1 MNLLT
6 ELIVPLVSVV
16 GTSTAVLIAVDQITA
31 GSRLRRQAIFWRDMA
46 AQEHA
51 LSRDSDVSHSLQRE
65 ALGKLVALSALP
77 AKWLLVP
84 ALLVFSAVAAAVMLG
99 VRIGEIP
106 PAELTWT
113 KLLEKEEQDPGTLVL
128 IVLPSVASLGT
139 AAFLNPLLLR
149 KKVARAYLDGD
160 PLELDSI
167 NAGRSLKDNLGG
179 LGLVLIF
186 AFGFGLTG
194 MAAAIG
200 GFAGAGPNP
209 ASISEWVVLVLFLGA
224 ALASTSGLAL
234 YAKVQDYAKEEW
246 HHPRALPVEA
256 PHQSRWQSLR
266 AFFRRTRR
274 AD

>member
-1 MNLLT
+1 MLT

-99 VRIGEIP
+99 VRIGGEIP

-113 KLLEKEEQDPGTLVL
+113 KLLEKEEQDPGGTLVL

-246 HHPRALPVEA
+246 HHPGRC
-256 PHQSRWQSLR
+256 QSRPPHTSQDAVSEGLLPE
-266 AFFRRTRR
+266 
-274 AD
+274 D

>member
-1 MNLLT
+1 MNLVT
-6 ELIVPLVSVV
+6 ELIVPIVSVV
-16 GTSTAVLIAVDQITA
+16 GTLLGILIALDQITA

-51 LSRDSDVSHSLQRE
+51 LPRESDVSHSLQRE
-65 ALGKLVALSALP
+65 ALGKLVALNALP
-77 AKWLLVP
+77 PKWLLVP
-84 ALLVFSAVAAAVMLG
+84 ALLVFSAVAAAVALG
-99 VRIGEIP
+99 ARIGEIP

-113 KLLEKEEQDPGTLVL
+113 KLLEKEEQDPGTLLL

-167 NAGRSLKDNLGG
+167 NADRSLKDNLGG
-179 LGLVLIF
+179 FSLILIF

-200 GFAGAGPNP
+200 SFAGAGPSP
-209 ASISEWVVLVLFLGA
+209 ARVSEWVVLVLFLGG

-234 YAKVQDYAKEEW
+234 YAKVQDYAREEW
-246 HHPRALPVEA
+246 HHPRPLPIDT
-256 PHQSRWQSLR
+256 PPQSKWRALR
-266 AFFRRTRR
+266 ALFPRTKR
-274 AD
+274 DN

>member
-99 VRIGEIP
+99 VRIGGD
-106 PAELTWT
+106 TT
-113 KLLEKEEQDPGTLVL
+113 
-128 IVLPSVASLGT
+128 S
-139 AAFLNPLLLR
+139 
-149 KKVARAYLDGD
+149 RAYLDQTAGKGGTRSGD
-160 PLELDSI
+160 SSADS
-167 NAGRSLKDNLGG
+167 
-179 LGLVLIF
+179 
-186 AFGFGLTG
+186 
-194 MAAAIG
+194 
-200 GFAGAGPNP
+200 PP
-209 ASISEWVVLVLFLGA
+209 P
-224 ALASTSGLAL
+224 
-234 YAKVQDYAKEEW
+234 Q
-246 HHPRALPVEA
+246 
-256 PHQSRWQSLR
+256 
-266 AFFRRTRR
+266 
-274 AD
+274 

>member
-6 ELIVPLVSVV
+6 ELIVPIVSVI
-16 GTSTAVLIAVDQITA
+16 GTLMAILIAVDQITA

-84 ALLVFSAVAAAVMLG
+84 ALLILSSVAAAVTLG
-99 VRIGEIP
+99 IRIGEIP

-113 KLLEKEEQDPGTLVL
+113 KLLEKEEQDPGTLLL
-128 IVLPSVASLGT
+128 IILPSIASLGT

-167 NAGRSLKDNLGG
+167 NADRSLKDNLGG
-179 LGLVLIF
+179 FSLIQIF

-200 GFAGAGPNP
+200 SFAGAGPNP
-209 ASISEWVVLVLFLGA
+209 AHISEWVVLVLFLGA
-224 ALASTSGLAL
+224 ILASTSGLAL

-246 HHPRALPVEA
+246 NHPRPLRIDA
-256 PHQSRWQSLR
+256 PTKSRWQSLR
-266 AFFRRTRR
+266 AFFRRTMR
-274 AD
+274 DD